1 MAPHSGVGA
10 GTPRPRKLKPV
21 AVIMVVATLMV
32 ACTMIGARQFGKI
45 YLKMMRASLAPVA
58 YEIVRRVHETAE
70 NYGVTMTQ
78 VALAWQLA
86 KGMTAPIVGATKAK
100 YLEDAARALEL
111 SLSKED
117 IAYLEEPYQPHRV
130 VGLRTDDDEET

>member
-1 MAPHSGVGA
+1 M
-10 GTPRPRKLKPV
+10 
-21 AVIMVVATLMV
+21 
-32 ACTMIGARQFGKI
+32 
-45 YLKMMRASLAPVA
+45 
-58 YEIVRRVHETAE
+58 HETAE

-130 VGLRTDDDEET
+130 VGLRTDDDEVQK